1 MSHREFN
8 FGESKLDR
16 AKTSLKDLVK
26 EVTIQGIPKILTS
39 KRKSFKFMWLI
50 LLIGSSLSCAYFVSK
65 CFVEYFNYEY
75 ATSIK
80 TIVDMPAIF
89 PTVSICNYDDP
100 KFEMNII
107 YLELGLN
114 PLNNWQKHFELFND
128 SIFGRCYRFNSGLDY
143 TGNVIPLKNLTSSGY
158 HYGLKLDIYIGEQK
172 KDFRQLIVYI
182 HNSTQ
187 APLSLI

>member
-39 KRKSFKFMWLI
+39 KRISFKFMWLI

-75 ATSIK
+75 ITSIK
-80 TIVDMPAIF
+80 TIVDTLTIF
-89 PTVSICNYDDP
+89 PTVSIC
-100 KFEMNII
+100 
-107 YLELGLN
+107 
-114 PLNNWQKHFELFND
+114 
-128 SIFGRCYRFNSGLDY
+128 S
-143 TGNVIPLKNLTSSGY
+143 
-158 HYGLKLDIYIGEQK
+158 
-172 KDFRQLIVYI
+172 
-182 HNSTQ
+182 
-187 APLSLI
+187 